1 MKTTSKFTTVD
12 AAKRLLDS
20 MEQAINGLIEEIK
33 KPVDQ
38 ELTGSA
44 RKAELSA
51 IKQSV
56 IDARELIQERQKL
69 EELIRSL
76 SEDEEQVEQRDFR
89 GGFAEKMAK

>member
-1 MKTTSKFTTVD
+1 
-12 AAKRLLDS
+12 
-20 MEQAINGLIEEIK
+20 MEQAIDGLIEEIK
-33 KPVDQ
+33 KPVDP
-38 ELTGSA
+38 ELTGSS

-56 IDARELIQERQKL
+56 IDARELIQERQRL

-76 SEDEEQVEQRDFR
+76 SENEEQVEERDFR